1 MLILKVKNI
10 IREDFTYGAG
20 RQSKTAEKKT
30 RLVANAALAKQI
42 GSHLSHVNRIE
53 TGKYNPS
60 LDVVQKLASVFDVS
74 IDYLISDTEEDF
86 KEVRIEDKSLLERVK
101 LIDSLDKEDKTAL
114 IRVIDSM
121 LTKKK
126 ILHLITQENISE
138 PVAQS

>member
-1 MLILKVKNI
+1 M
-10 IREDFTYGAG
+10 
-20 RQSKTAEKKT
+20 
-30 RLVANAALAKQI
+30 
-42 GSHLSHVNRIE
+42 
-53 TGKYNPS
+53 
-60 LDVVQKLASVFDVS
+60 QKLASVFDVT
-74 IDYLISDTEEDF
+74 IDYLVSDTDEDF

-138 PVAQS
+138 PVAQR

>member
-1 MLILKVKNI
+1 M
-10 IREDFTYGAG
+10 
-20 RQSKTAEKKT
+20 
-30 RLVANAALAKQI
+30 
-42 GSHLSHVNRIE
+42 
-53 TGKYNPS
+53 
-60 LDVVQKLASVFDVS
+60 S
-74 IDYLISDTEEDF
+74 IDYLVSDTAEDY

-138 PVAQS
+138 PVAQR

>member
-1 MLILKVKNI
+1 MGLAYNLK
-10 IREDFTYGAG
+10 RL
-20 RQSKTAEKKT
+20 RKKRGWSQT
-30 RLVANAALAKQI
+30 QLAKQI

-138 PVAQS
+138 PLAQR

>member
-1 MLILKVKNI
+1 MGLADNLKRLRKKQGWSQ
-10 IREDFTYGAG
+10 T
-20 RQSKTAEKKT
+20 QLAE
-30 RLVANAALAKQI
+30 QI
-42 GSHLSHVNRIE
+42 GSQLSHVNRIE

-74 IDYLISDTEEDF
+74 IDYLVSNTEDDF

-101 LIDSLDKEDKTAL
+101 LIDSLDKEDKSAL

-138 PVAQS
+138 PVAQR

>member
-1 MLILKVKNI
+1 MGFKNI
-10 IREDFTYGAG
+10 LRKDLVYGAG
-20 RQSKTAEKKT
+20 RQSKTAEKKQGWSQT
-30 RLVANAALAKQI
+30 QLAEQI
-42 GSHLSHVNRIE
+42 ESHLSHVNRIE

-74 IDYLISDTEEDF
+74 IDYLVSNTEEDY

-138 PVAQS
+138 PVAQR